1 MERIFFTTYKC
12 APFKTKCFEEKMFMN
27 FKATN
32 IPQGSADIKIS
43 HKSKKQEYFMMPLG
57 PRNIAVSKFYFYLI

>member
-1 MERIFFTTYKC
+1 
-12 APFKTKCFEEKMFMN
+12 MFVN

-57 PRNIAVSKFYFYLI
+57 PQNIALSKFYFYLI